1 MKKVK
6 LFEEF
11 LVETVSLIYE
21 SSIGDIHIMAG
32 EADSFTAFRKEFM
45 DEYGKPKSVKELK
58 QLEAW
63 LQTIW
68 NENQTNEALSM
79 DAVYIHQITGS
90 GQDAAQNFI
99 DDNNI
104 DSAKLVAFLKQHK
117 DSKEKYDVRD
127 MINGTNKNKRFLKQ
141 FLNEKVDMELLK
153 FEMDK
158 LKKEN
163 PGKRITYIF
172 TQDGKKGYR
181 LFINGKLVSESVVNE
196 SIKAKDYFKDPM
208 HLADAKGWVRNLK
221 LSDDEIKAK
230 IKAVMKDPAKFNDL
244 MDAMSDELN
253 LKWK

>member
-11 LVETVSLIYE
+11 ISET
-21 SSIGDIHIMAG
+21 
-32 EADSFTAFRKEFM
+32 
-45 DEYGKPKSVKELK
+45 
-58 QLEAW
+58 
-63 LQTIW
+63 
-68 NENQTNEALSM
+68 LSM
-79 DAVYIHQITGS
+79 DAVYIHQITGC
-90 GQDAAQNFI
+90 GQNAAQNFI
-99 DDNNI
+99 DDY
-104 DSAKLVAFLKQHK
+104 DMDAEKLVAYLKRHK

-127 MINGTNKNKRFLKQ
+127 MINGTNRNKRFMKQ

-158 LKKEN
+158 LKKDN

-196 SIKAKDYFKDPM
+196 AMKAKDYFKDPM
-208 HLADAKGWVRNLK
+208 NLADAKGWVRNLK
-221 LSDDEIKAK
+221 LSDDEIKSK
-230 IKAVMKDPAKFNDL
+230 IKSVMKDPAKFNDL